1 MESQRPEDD
10 AAGWEAPAERRPRFR
25 PRHAPPPTR
34 EQPILGRASDRR
46 ADPRRGAPFDPW
58 RASEDQA
65 NPRRDA
71 PHDSRYGGEHPYPGR
86 DPGSFSTL
94 PPVRRDPR
102 QPPRPPRQPPRPPRQ
117 PPRPP
122 VDPEDHR
129 RRQLEGLSLLTSL
142 AQRSAATSGFPVIT
156 VGFETRTRPRP
167 GAEVSPEAGRGP
179 RVLSLLRDPALRSA
193 IALALSA
200 LLSGVLGLVFWARAA
215 HYDSVAT
222 VGHIS
227 AEVSAITFLALI
239 GSLNLM
245 TAFPRFLPE
254 PGWNTRRMLLS
265 SYTASALVGLIAAGI
280 FMLTP
285 LSSALVLDGMAGRL
299 GFTFCVMVNSI
310 FMFQDGAL
318 VGFGKAVWVPVENL
332 LVAIARLGLIP
343 VIAAS
348 AHLPV
353 TASVLW
359 AWAFPTVISVFVVN
373 GFNLGPL
380 ARRQS
385 VYQPKLPR
393 INEVLNWVGIEAVTT
408 IVNASVSCFLPALVT
423 WRLGAVQG
431 GYIYVPW
438 TIVTMA
444 TVLLTNVFIS
454 MVREVITV
462 PERASITID
471 RSLRL
476 AAAFVVCGVIGC
488 ALLGK
493 FILLPLGGGYGENGG
508 SLLRWIGFSFP
519 AIAINL
525 LFVAVCLVKIRP
537 GLIFIANCAVTIG
550 TIGGLMELGHG
561 AGIGSVG
568 FIYCIVQWVVAAAFA
583 IPAVKGILA
592 IRDGRV

>member
-71 PHDSRYGGEHPYPGR
+71 PHDSRYGGEHPYPRR
-86 DPGSFSTL
+86 DPRSFSQL
-94 PPVRRDPR
+94 PPVRRD
-102 QPPRPPRQPPRPPRQ
+102 QRQ

-142 AQRSAATSGFPVIT
+142 TQRSAATSGFPVIT
-156 VGFETRTRPRP
+156 VGFETITRPRP

-200 LLSGVLGLVFWARAA
+200 ILSGVLGLVFWARAA

-254 PGWNTRRMLLS
+254 AGWNTRRMLLS

-380 ARRQS
+380 AGRQS
-385 VYQPKLPR
+385 VYQPKLPPMK
-393 INEVLNWVGIEAVTT
+393 EVLNWVGIEALTT
-408 IVNASVSCFLPALVT
+408 IVNASVSSFLPALVA

-438 TIVTMA
+438 TIATMA
-444 TVLLTNVFIS
+444 TLLLTNVFIS